1 MEKIKRVIGVDP
13 GLTITGF
20 GILDY
25 KGGQIRTVAFGT
37 IKPPVKESLPNRLEY
52 LNSHMTELLEKFE
65 PNAFAI
71 EDTFFSQNVKSAL
84 LLGQARGVLL
94 LAAASKGIPSMD
106 YAPRKI
112 KQSVVGNGAADKT
125 QVQYMVQQILKMDE
139 PPKPLDVSD
148 ALAIG
153 LCHIYNILRCKG
165 IVRNNDDNMLNYV
178 VEFGG
183 TQTKIS
189 DNTVIAIEIHHV
201 SCFEPLIKQ

>member
-1 MEKIKRVIGVDP
+1 VEKIKRVIGVDP

-106 YAPRKI
+106 YAPRKV
-112 KQSVVGNGAADKT
+112 KLSVVGNGAADKT

-153 LCHIYNILRCKG
+153 LCHINQNKYL
-165 IVRNNDDNMLNYV
+165 
-178 VEFGG
+178 
-183 TQTKIS
+183 
-189 DNTVIAIEIHHV
+189 
-201 SCFEPLIKQ
+201 

>member
-37 IKPPVKESLPNRLEY
+37 IKPPVKESLPNRVEY
-52 LNSHMTELLEKFE
+52 LNTHMTELLEKFE

-106 YAPRKI
+106 YAPRKV

-153 LCHIYNILRCKG
+153 LCHINHNKYL
-165 IVRNNDDNMLNYV
+165 
-178 VEFGG
+178 
-183 TQTKIS
+183 
-189 DNTVIAIEIHHV
+189 
-201 SCFEPLIKQ
+201 